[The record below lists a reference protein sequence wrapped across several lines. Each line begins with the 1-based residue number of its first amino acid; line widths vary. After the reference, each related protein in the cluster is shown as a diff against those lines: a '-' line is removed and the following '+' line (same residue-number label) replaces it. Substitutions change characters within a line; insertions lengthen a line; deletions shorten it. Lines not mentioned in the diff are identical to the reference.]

1 MWVFFKNLSNLCK
14 KNQFCWTCYTYF
26 TGQCWKFWGRRQN
39 SLPAI
44 PALPAG
50 TDVASWR
57 DRLHSQPLL
66 QLHGEQ
72 SPDVAKGG
80 EGRCLAPKV
89 LSPKVTSY
97 LGWKRGYKLR
107 ACRLDLVKGCR
118 NAFCLVFYNALRF
131 EIFHIKIHFLI
142 FFFSLTMECQCWTSS
157 AAWQKLSELSVRDS
171 VRDVTILS
179 RTRVASFTHLQKF
192 PGPYWKVGGE
202 AYNPLK
208 LWVPLNCRIYS

>member
-142 FFFSLTMECQCWTSS
+142 FFFFNNGMSVLNFKCCLAKIIWAECERLCQRCHHSLSDSCGQLHAS
-157 AAWQKLSELSVRDS
+157 AKISWALLESRGRSLQPFKTLSPIKLQDL
-171 VRDVTILS
+171 
-179 RTRVASFTHLQKF
+179 
-192 PGPYWKVGGE
+192 
-202 AYNPLK
+202 
-208 LWVPLNCRIYS
+208 